1 MHAHTNMEMTF
12 SKGIDNELR
21 QSIQDTIA
29 EAANDVDVEC
39 HADGLEYDES
49 YRLVWLEDIVEVACK
64 LARMCKGKTSFSMRG
79 TIDVSESNGEY
90 MDYVIDFRDDTLYS
104 SNSVWYLNYCGT
116 DMWDGYE
123 EFCEVFDKKEDIASG
138 KHTYS
143 EEFFNALK
151 RNFEWYST
159 SGFGRKHEIWLDG
172 VHMGKPKVVDYEKRE
187 E

>member
-1 MHAHTNMEMTF
+1 
-12 SKGIDNELR
+12 
-21 QSIQDTIA
+21 
-29 EAANDVDVEC
+29 
-39 HADGLEYDES
+39 
-49 YRLVWLEDIVEVACK
+49 
-64 LARMCKGKTSFSMRG
+64 MRG